1 MVRKGVIMRMKKIN
15 RKAGRPKRFRRKA
28 GLPSGLLAKEK
39 KIATLNKKAKEQ
51 NRSVTVLRRLVGGT
65 IMAAVVMY
73 LVPELRQDIFS
84 TIKWLNDEWRR

>member
-1 MVRKGVIMRMKKIN
+1 MRMKKIS

-39 KIATLNKKAKEQ
+39 KIGALKKKANEQ
-51 NRSVTVLRRLVGGT
+51 KRSVTVLRKLVGGT

-84 TIKWLNDEWRR
+84 TIKWLSDEWRR

>member
-1 MVRKGVIMRMKKIN
+1 MRMKKIS

-39 KIATLNKKAKEQ
+39 KIGTLKKKAKEQ
-51 NRSVTVLRRLVGGT
+51 NRSVTPLRKLVGGT

-84 TIKWLNDEWRR
+84 TIKWLSDEWRR

>member
-1 MVRKGVIMRMKKIN
+1 MRMKKIK

-28 GLPSGLLAKEK
+28 GLPSGFLAKEK
-39 KIATLNKKAKEQ
+39 KIATRNKKAKEQ
-51 NRSVTVLRRLVGGT
+51 HRSVTVLRRLVGGT
-65 IMAAVVMY
+65 IMAAFVMY

>member
-1 MVRKGVIMRMKKIN
+1 MRMKKIK

-28 GLPSGLLAKEK
+28 GLSSGFLAKEK

-65 IMAAVVMY
+65 IMAAVVVY

>member
-1 MVRKGVIMRMKKIN
+1 MRMKKIN

-39 KIATLNKKAKEQ
+39 KIVTLNKKAKEQ

-84 TIKWLNDEWRR
+84 TIKWLSDEWRR

>member
-1 MVRKGVIMRMKKIN
+1 MRMKKIN

-28 GLPSGLLAKEK
+28 GLPSGLL
-39 KIATLNKKAKEQ
+39 AKEQ

>member
-1 MVRKGVIMRMKKIN
+1 MKEWKLREKSWEKSQSRLPRI
-15 RKAGRPKRFRRKA
+15 RRKA

-39 KIATLNKKAKEQ
+39 KIATRNKKAKEQ

>member
-1 MVRKGVIMRMKKIN
+1 MRMKKIN

-39 KIATLNKKAKEQ
+39 KIGTLKKKAKEQ

>member
-1 MVRKGVIMRMKKIN
+1 MRMKKIK

-28 GLPSGLLAKEK
+28 GLSSGFL
-39 KIATLNKKAKEQ
+39 AKEQ

-65 IMAAVVMY
+65 IMAAVVVY

>member
-1 MVRKGVIMRMKKIN
+1 MRMKKIK

-28 GLPSGLLAKEK
+28 GLPSGFLSKEK

-51 NRSVTVLRRLVGGT
+51 NQSVTVLRRLVGGT

>member
-1 MVRKGVIMRMKKIN
+1 MRMKKIN

-39 KIATLNKKAKEQ
+39 KIATLNQKAKEQ
-51 NRSVTVLRRLVGGT
+51 HRSVTVLRRLVGGT

>member
-1 MVRKGVIMRMKKIN
+1 MRMKKIS

-39 KIATLNKKAKEQ
+39 KIGALKKKAKEQ
-51 NRSVTVLRRLVGGT
+51 NRSVTVLRKLVGGT

-84 TIKWLNDEWRR
+84 TIKWLSDEWRR

>member
-1 MVRKGVIMRMKKIN
+1 MRMKKIS

-39 KIATLNKKAKEQ
+39 KIVKKKAKEQ
-51 NRSVTVLRRLVGGT
+51 NRSVTVLRKLVGGT

-84 TIKWLNDEWRR
+84 TIKWLSDEWRR

>member
-1 MVRKGVIMRMKKIN
+1 MRMKKIN

-39 KIATLNKKAKEQ
+39 KIATRNKKAKEQ
-51 NRSVTVLRRLVGGT
+51 NRFVTVLRRLVGGT

>member
-1 MVRKGVIMRMKKIN
+1 MRMKKIN

-51 NRSVTVLRRLVGGT
+51 HQSVTVLRRLVGGT

-84 TIKWLNDEWRR
+84 TIKWLSDEWRR

>member
-1 MVRKGVIMRMKKIN
+1 MRMKKIN
-15 RKAGRPKRFRRKA
+15 RKAGRPKWFRRKA

-39 KIATLNKKAKEQ
+39 KIATLKKKAKEQ
-51 NRSVTVLRRLVGGT
+51 DRSVTVLRKLVGGT

-84 TIKWLNDEWRR
+84 TIKWLSDEWRR

>member
-1 MVRKGVIMRMKKIN
+1 MEQTGLYKSLNIAEAIKVR
-15 RKAGRPKRFRRKA
+15 
-28 GLPSGLLAKEK
+28 AKEK

-65 IMAAVVMY
+65 IMAAVVVY

>member
-1 MVRKGVIMRMKKIN
+1 MRMKKIN

-39 KIATLNKKAKEQ
+39 KIATRNKKAKEQ

-84 TIKWLNDEWRR
+84 TIKWLNDEWRP

>member
-1 MVRKGVIMRMKKIN
+1 MRMKKIN
-15 RKAGRPKRFRRKA
+15 RKAGRPKRFSRKA
-28 GLPSGLLAKEK
+28 GLTSGLLAKEK
-39 KIATLNKKAKEQ
+39 KIATRNKKAKEQ

>member
-1 MVRKGVIMRMKKIN
+1 MRMKKIN

-39 KIATLNKKAKEQ
+39 KIAALNKKAKEQ
-51 NRSVTVLRRLVGGT
+51 HRSVTVLRRLVGGT

>member
-1 MVRKGVIMRMKKIN
+1 MKKIS

-39 KIATLNKKAKEQ
+39 KIGALKKKAKEQ
-51 NRSVTVLRRLVGGT
+51 NRSVTVLRKLVGGT

-84 TIKWLNDEWRR
+84 TIKWLSDEWRR

>member
-1 MVRKGVIMRMKKIN
+1 MRMKKIS

-39 KIATLNKKAKEQ
+39 KIGTLKKKAKEQ

-65 IMAAVVMY
+65 IMAAVVVY

>member
-1 MVRKGVIMRMKKIN
+1 MRMKKIN

-39 KIATLNKKAKEQ
+39 KIATRTKKAKEQ

>member
-1 MVRKGVIMRMKKIN
+1 MRMKKIK

-28 GLPSGLLAKEK
+28 ELPSGFLAKEK

-65 IMAAVVMY
+65 IMAAVVVY

>member
-1 MVRKGVIMRMKKIN
+1 MRMKKIN

-51 NRSVTVLRRLVGGT
+51 NQSVTVLRRLVGGT

-84 TIKWLNDEWRR
+84 TIKWLSDEWRR

>member
-1 MVRKGVIMRMKKIN
+1 MRMKKIN

-39 KIATLNKKAKEQ
+39 KIATLNKKAKERHQ
-51 NRSVTVLRRLVGGT
+51 SVTVLRRLVGGT

>member
-1 MVRKGVIMRMKKIN
+1 MRMKKIS

-39 KIATLNKKAKEQ
+39 KICTLMKKAKEQ

>member
-1 MVRKGVIMRMKKIN
+1 MRMKKIK

-28 GLPSGLLAKEK
+28 GLSSGFLAKEK

-51 NRSVTVLRRLVGGT
+51 NQSVTVLRRLVGGT

>member
-1 MVRKGVIMRMKKIN
+1 MRMKKIN

-39 KIATLNKKAKEQ
+39 TIATRNKKAKEQ

>member
-1 MVRKGVIMRMKKIN
+1 MRMKKIS

-39 KIATLNKKAKEQ
+39 KIGTLKKKAKEQ
-51 NRSVTVLRRLVGGT
+51 NRSVTVLSRLVGGT

>member
-1 MVRKGVIMRMKKIN
+1 MRMKKIN

-51 NRSVTVLRRLVGGT
+51 HQSVTILRRLVGGT